1 VSETRCE
8 YCGRFI
14 SDNSLDKL
22 YKGDTSE
29 CDGKMT
35 YTNYPQPE
43 PDREV
48 FWHIDCKKS
57 NDDRISD
64 FMNKNNRDERED
76 GI

>member
-1 VSETRCE
+1 
-8 YCGRFI
+8 
-14 SDNSLDKL
+14 
-22 YKGDTSE
+22 
-29 CDGKMT
+29 MT

-64 FMNKNNRDERED
+64 FIKKNNRDEREE
-76 GI
+76 